1 MIIVLSIGTADSAS
15 TGASRRSSAP
25 PSGWSPAAPPRRR
38 PAVGAWQCAGKA
50 AAHLEGGAAQ
60 ALSDLPGEGM
70 GRVGSAMGVLSA
82 VHNGEERR

>member
-1 MIIVLSIGTADSAS
+1 M
-15 TGASRRSSAP
+15 
-25 PSGWSPAAPPRRR
+25 
-38 PAVGAWQCAGKA
+38 GAWQCAGKA

-60 ALSDLPGEGM
+60 ALSDLPGEGI